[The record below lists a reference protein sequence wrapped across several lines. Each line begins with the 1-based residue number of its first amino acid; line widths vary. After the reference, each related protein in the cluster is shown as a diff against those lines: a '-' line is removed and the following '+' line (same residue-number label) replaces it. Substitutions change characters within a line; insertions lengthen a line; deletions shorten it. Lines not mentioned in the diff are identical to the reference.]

1 MYHCLNYT
9 APLHCDDDAVAS
21 FCTQL
26 ELAAYKPWKEYY
38 FIHMQYGL
46 YLETQGNMLW
56 YVDLC

>member
-9 APLHCDDDAVAS
+9 APQHWDDDAVAS

-26 ELAAYKPWKEYY
+26 ELVAYKPWKEFS
-38 FIHMQYGL
+38 FIHTQYGL

-56 YVDLC
+56 